1 MAATI
6 LEGDKVQKLARTVEE
21 STRSTR
27 EGVRFFIEPA
37 PGTLARAK
45 NKRHHIVFGRRGSGK
60 SSLLAKVT
68 EDLTIDRSPIAYVD
82 LEEFK
87 GHSYPDVLL
96 SVLIKA
102 LAEFKTWLDTAA
114 LHPSTRTSFW
124 KKFFGS
130 SPRRGAFNK
139 AKTQSLS
146 TELEKMIAELNE
158 TLFRSE
164 EVKRQTVVK
173 RDSADELHTALTT
186 AVGGHEMIPV
196 KLEANAAATSKASVG
211 TESRAEYTSKK
222 MELLHRNIMRYK
234 QLFQSMAE
242 LADGPTFL
250 LLDDLYHIRSSDQAQ
265 VLDYFHRI
273 AKGSNLWIKIGTIRH
288 RSRWYIFGD
297 PPYGMKLGDDAEEID
312 LDVTLEKYDL
322 TKRFLVKILE
332 NFAKE
337 ASLSLDDFLTD
348 GARDRLVLASGGV
361 ARDFLTIFRR
371 ALDVARE
378 RVARR
383 EMARGERIGAEDV
396 NKAAG
401 ENDKFKREDF
411 SRDAGPEEQGR
422 LLGTFEQ
429 ASDFCLTR
437 AKANCFL
444 VDKDL
449 SAPEVGHIGELVDLK
464 FLHHVKSRVTIRD
477 RPHRLY
483 DAYMLDLSQYAGER
497 ARQNFE
503 IVEFWGKDADDALRK
518 GRLVYL
524 ERKASMQPPK
534 MEETRDA

>member
-1 MAATI
+1 MATDV
-6 LEGDKVQKLARTVEE
+6 LDSDEVQRLAKIVEE

-27 EGVRFFIEPA
+27 EGVKFFIEPA

-45 NKRHHIVFGRRGSGK
+45 NKRHHVIFGRRGSGK

-68 EDLTIDRSPIAYVD
+68 EDLTISRTPIAYVD

-102 LAEFKTWLDTAA
+102 LTEFKRWLETAA
-114 LHPSTRTSFW
+114 VNPANKTSFW
-124 KKFFGS
+124 GKFFGS
-130 SPRRGAFNK
+130 KPQRGAFNK
-139 AKTQSLS
+139 AKTLQLASDVGLLVDELTTALLSSDEAKMQSLVRR
-146 TELEKMIAELNE
+146 E
-158 TLFRSE
+158 T
-164 EVKRQTVVK
+164 T
-173 RDSADELHTALTT
+173 DELHTAIS
-186 AVGGHEMIPV
+186 AGISVPKVIPV
-196 KLEANAAATSKASVG
+196 KLEGTAAATNKEAAAAEMRS
-211 TESRAEYTSKK
+211 EYTSRKI
-222 MELLHRNIMRYK
+222 ELLHRNIMRYK
-234 QLFQSMAE
+234 AIFAQMAE

-250 LLDDLYHIRSSDQAQ
+250 LFDDLYHIRLDDQAQ

-273 AKGSNLWIKIGTIRH
+273 AKGSNLWIKVGTIRH
-288 RSRWYIFGD
+288 RSRWYVFGN

-322 TKRFLVKILE
+322 TKRFLIRILE
-332 NFAKE
+332 NFARE
-337 ASLSLDDFLTD
+337 SGVQLDDFLTD

-361 ARDFLTIFRR
+361 ARDFLTILRR
-371 ALDVARE
+371 ALDFARE
-378 RVARR
+378 RVARG

-396 NKAAG
+396 NRAAG

-422 LLGTFEQ
+422 LLNTFEE
-429 ASDFCLTR
+429 ASEFCLNK

-449 SAPEVGHIGELVDLK
+449 SSPDVANIAELVDLK
-464 FLHHVKSRVTIRD
+464 FLHHVKSRVTVRD
-477 RPHRLY
+477 RQHRLY

-503 IVEFWGKDADDALRK
+503 IVEFWGRDADDSLRK
-518 GRLVYL
+518 TRFIYL
-524 ERKASMQPPK
+524 ERGN
-534 MEETRDA
+534 

>member
-1 MAATI
+1 MTSGI
-6 LEGDKVQKLARTVEE
+6 LESSKVQKLARRVEE

-27 EGVRFFIEPA
+27 EGVKFFIEPA

-102 LAEFKTWLDTAA
+102 LTEFKAWLDTAA
-114 LHPSTRTSFW
+114 INSATKTSFW
-124 KKFFGS
+124 KKFFGAK
-130 SPRRGAFNK
+130 PKRGAFNK
-139 AKTQSLS
+139 SKTQGLS
-146 TELEKMIAELNE
+146 AELA
-158 TLFRSE
+158 TLIEELNTVLFQSE
-164 EVKRQTVVK
+164 EIKRQTLVK
-173 RDSADELHTALTT
+173 RDSADELHTAISSG
-186 AVGGHEMIPV
+186 VGGSVSPI
-196 KLEANAAATSKASVG
+196 KAEASAAVTSKDLVG
-211 TESRAEYTSKK
+211 TESRAEYVSKK
-222 MELLHRNIMRYK
+222 IELLHRNIMRYK
-234 QLFQSMAE
+234 DIFKRMAA

-250 LLDDLYHIRSSDQAQ
+250 LLDDLYHIRWEDQAQ
-265 VLDYFHRI
+265 VVDYFHRI
-273 AKGSNLWIKIGTIRH
+273 AKGSNLWIKVGTIRH
-288 RSRWYIFGD
+288 RSRWYVFGD
-297 PPYGMKLGDDAEEID
+297 PPVGMKLGDDAEEID

-322 TKRFLVKILE
+322 TKRFLLSILE
-332 NFAKE
+332 NFVKE
-337 ASLSLDDFLTD
+337 AELELDEFVTD

-378 RVARR
+378 RIARG
-383 EMARGERIGAEDV
+383 EMARGEKIGAEDV
-396 NKAAG
+396 NRAAG

-411 SRDAGPEEQGR
+411 SRDAGSDEQDRLMRSFEE
-422 LLGTFEQ
+422 

-449 SAPEVGHIGELVDLK
+449 AGAQVKNIAELVDLK
-464 FLHHVKSRVTIRD
+464 FLHHVKSRVTVRD
-477 RPHRLY
+477 RSHRLY

-503 IVEFWGKDADDALRK
+503 IVEFWAPNADNSLRR
-518 GRLVYL
+518 GRFIYL
-524 ERKASMQPPK
+524 ERGDRPTSPGA
-534 MEETRDA
+534 R